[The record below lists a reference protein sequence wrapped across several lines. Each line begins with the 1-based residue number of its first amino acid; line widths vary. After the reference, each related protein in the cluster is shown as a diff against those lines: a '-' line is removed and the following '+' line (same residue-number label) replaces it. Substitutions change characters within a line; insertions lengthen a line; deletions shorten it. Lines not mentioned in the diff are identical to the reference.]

1 MNSLL
6 EEIKK
11 AEKDKAK
18 IILRK
23 ASTAQEQAI
32 EKTKEYKGTDTEALS
47 MDELKEGD
55 VVFVKSIG
63 SDAVV
68 TKLLKKNNRL
78 KIRTEKWEMEC
89 LYLI

>member
-11 AEKDKAK
+11 VEKDKAK

-32 EKTKEYKGTDTEALS
+32 EKIKEYKSAEIEMLS

-55 VVFVKSIG
+55 AVFI
-63 SDAVV
+63 
-68 TKLLKKNNRL
+68 
-78 KIRTEKWEMEC
+78 
-89 LYLI
+89 